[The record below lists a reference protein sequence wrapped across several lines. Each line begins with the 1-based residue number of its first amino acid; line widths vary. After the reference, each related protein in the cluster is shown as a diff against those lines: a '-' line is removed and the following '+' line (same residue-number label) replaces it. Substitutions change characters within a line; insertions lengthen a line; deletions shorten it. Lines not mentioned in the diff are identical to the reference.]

1 VVRPPAVGAT
11 LISVDESSIKDMPG
25 VVKVVT
31 RKNFVGVVAE
41 KPWQAIQA
49 AEKLKVSWTPG
60 AGLPKQSE
68 FYEHLRQQPSRD
80 AKLLDSKDTQQTMA
94 TAATTLKS
102 TFYHPYQMHGSVGS
116 SCAVADVRSDRATI
130 YSPTQGVWYQKTASA
145 MITGLKPENIHV
157 IFRRGSGC
165 YGLNGADTVTYDAV
179 VLSQAV
185 GKPVRVQ
192 LSRKDEMAWEN
203 YGNAWVIEE
212 RAGLD
217 ANGSIIAW
225 EHESWT
231 PALGNRPGPST
242 PGNVITG
249 MLIGYQPAPF
259 APGPAEEPKRYSNSS
274 NGIPSYMMGNVDGVA
289 EGTGAVKSESVIVH
303 NVLSPFWT
311 GPLRSPAR
319 LQNTFAHES
328 FMDEMAAH
336 VKADPVEFRVRHL
349 RDPRLIGVLQ
359 AAAKA
364 AKWEARSSPKPGNPK
379 TGVVTGRGVACVAYE
394 GDNGYTG
401 IVIDIELNQDTGKVI
416 VKNIWAGI
424 DVGPVSN
431 PNGLRNQA
439 EGGAL
444 QGMSRALGEQVTWDD
459 QKVTSVDW
467 RTYHSLP
474 LGIEMPKIECVL
486 MNRPDDEATGAG
498 ETAITVM
505 AAAIGNAIF
514 DAAGVRLRQIP
525 LTPERVK
532 EALNARA

>member
-1 VVRPPAVGAT
+1 
-11 LISVDESSIKDMPG
+11 MPG

-68 FYEHLRQQPSRD
+68 FYEHLRQQPSHD
-80 AKLLDSKDTQQTMA
+80 VKLLDSKDTQQTMA
-94 TAATTLKS
+94 TASTVLKS

-145 MITGLKPENIHV
+145 MITGLKPENVHV

-217 ANGSIIAW
+217 AQGNIIAW

-231 PALGNRPGPST
+231 PGMGNRPGPST

-259 APGPAEEPKRYSNSS
+259 TPGPAEEPKR
-274 NGIPSYMMGNVDGVA
+274 
-289 EGTGAVKSESVIVH
+289 
-303 NVLSPFWT
+303 
-311 GPLRSPAR
+311 
-319 LQNTFAHES
+319 
-328 FMDEMAAH
+328 
-336 VKADPVEFRVRHL
+336 
-349 RDPRLIGVLQ
+349 
-359 AAAKA
+359 
-364 AKWEARSSPKPGNPK
+364 
-379 TGVVTGRGVACVAYE
+379 
-394 GDNGYTG
+394 
-401 IVIDIELNQDTGKVI
+401 
-416 VKNIWAGI
+416 
-424 DVGPVSN
+424 
-431 PNGLRNQA
+431 
-439 EGGAL
+439 
-444 QGMSRALGEQVTWDD
+444 
-459 QKVTSVDW
+459 
-467 RTYHSLP
+467 
-474 LGIEMPKIECVL
+474 
-486 MNRPDDEATGAG
+486 
-498 ETAITVM
+498 
-505 AAAIGNAIF
+505 
-514 DAAGVRLRQIP
+514 
-525 LTPERVK
+525 
-532 EALNARA
+532 